1 MAYKETKH
9 WSGDMKYYFNVS
21 KSVGPGR
28 TNNKT
33 DVALVQTLLRNCY
46 DGNEIANLQI
56 DGDCGPKTRAAIK
69 KFQIEFSLHSVK
81 AGHEPL
87 EQDGIVTRADNFGFD
102 GPGGNIVAY
111 TIVALNFTLKNLKP
125 KVWENLP
132 YSPNVPAYL
141 RVELM
146 KTKG

>member
-1 MAYKETKH
+1 MQ
-9 WSGDMKYYFNVS
+9 YYYNVS

-46 DGNEIANLQI
+46 DTSDVADLQI

-69 KFQIEFSLHSVK
+69 KFQVEFSLHSHK
-81 AGHEPL
+81 AGLEPL

-111 TIVALNFTLKNLKP
+111 TIVALNYTLKQLKP
-125 KVWENLP
+125 SVWEYLP
-132 YSPNVPAYL
+132 YSTNVPAYL
-141 RVELM
+141 RAELM